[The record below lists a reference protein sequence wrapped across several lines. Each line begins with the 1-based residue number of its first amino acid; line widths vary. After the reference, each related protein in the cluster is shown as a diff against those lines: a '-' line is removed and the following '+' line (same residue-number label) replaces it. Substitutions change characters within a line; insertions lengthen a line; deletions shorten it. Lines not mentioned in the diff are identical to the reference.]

1 MLSSINPLG
10 ERARGQKF
18 WLTTTWYVLGSI
30 AGGLL
35 LGSLGGAIGSLL
47 PGGRWRLI
55 TAMGVVAVAAVLELA
70 DRVPPSLHRQ
80 VDEDWLTRY
89 RGWVYGL
96 GFGAQLGFG
105 LATIV
110 TSVSV
115 HTTAAVTVLSGS
127 WSRGALIGG
136 VFGLMRSLPIL
147 SVLKAGD
154 PSVLRAVMRR
164 LQGRL
169 SLAKLTVVA
178 THALLF
184 AFALIALL

>member
-18 WLTTTWYVLGSI
+18 WLTTTWYVMGSI
-30 AGGLL
+30 TGGLL

-115 HTTAAVTVLSGS
+115 HTTAVVTVLSGS

-169 SLAKLTVVA
+169 SLAKLIVVA